1 MNRMMKYIAYLSV
14 LSLSL
19 LAMSACSDDMDGG
32 GTSADGKVTLELASP
47 SPSVV
52 TTRATSTD
60 TETIENV
67 AVFVFGAD
75 GAKNSG
81 FAQTSSEN
89 IQYIDVYL
97 DETNDCS
104 VYAVCNHPDPDALV
118 ESVDALTDLQDK
130 TLTISAAD
138 GAHPGHYVMT
148 GHTTVAAIKASIAAG
163 GTAKIPV
170 YRLAAHLNITIKV
183 NTSTDDDNGGDGGE
197 FKLANVYICNVP
209 KGSYLLRS
217 SEDENGTDISGGCTS
232 DYTYKAA
239 ADEMR
244 ANYFDSYLLSTQ
256 DESGAITA
264 EFDLFE
270 NRRGSVED
278 VSASW
283 PELNGLET
291 HGKYTYYKQLYKRNR
306 AMDYPEYVNQITIG
320 QDVTNETLENDSRV
334 KVGRF
339 YNATYLRIDGVYQR
353 TNGATYKTSY
363 YVYLGGDN
371 YKDFNIRRN
380 YWYNHEITIKAHD
393 SYDHRV
399 TGELLGGLT
408 VYASL
413 DDALD
418 AHCNVVKALMYAPED
433 WTVSVKSPDET
444 PWLEVSHSA
453 VYKPRLLGQTTTGD
467 EAAFSISGT
476 RGLTYFYIHTD
487 DYIPDID
494 TPEQNAGVPTRTG
507 TIVCKCKNVTEEL
520 TVKQLPAQLVIL
532 DIKFDLLT
540 FGAVRDTFFIE
551 RKLEEKYMPWGFYHY
566 WSFETDNM
574 ISTGTWDGLSNT
586 RRLYNVGLYGQKKS
600 NGDQLID
607 PAYPD
612 GLLYEHAIGYVVQK
626 NRDRNGDGKIDYNE
640 IMWYWPATKELKQIY
655 ETKAYLDFEGSE
667 TQFHASTPSGAD
679 PEGVTPGLSYSV
691 KMSDGKTHIVLRD
704 RKYNVIACRR
714 KGAWRGPSDENA
726 SGGVTIDTDWDDG
739 DEVIIPK
746 AN

>member
-14 LSLSL
+14 LSLTL
-19 LAMSACSDDMDGG
+19 LALSSCGEDRIGGDDVME
-32 GTSADGKVTLELASP
+32 SKVTIALSGSA
-47 SPSVV
+47 PSVI
-52 TTRATSTD
+52 TTRAASE

-67 AVFVFGAD
+67 VVFVFGAD
-75 GAKNSG
+75 GSKNSG
-81 FAQTSSEN
+81 FVQTSSEN

-97 DETNDCS
+97 NETKDYS
-104 VYAVCNHPDPDALV
+104 VYAVCNYPDPDALL
-118 ESVDALTDLQDK
+118 ESVDALTDLQGK
-130 TLTISAAD
+130 KLTISVAD

-148 GHTTVAAIKASIAAG
+148 GHSTVATIKASIAAG
-163 GTAKIPV
+163 KTAKIPV

-183 NTSTDDDNGGDGGE
+183 DTSMDDDNGGDGGE

-209 KGSYLLRS
+209 RGSYLLRS
-217 SEDENGTDISGGCTS
+217 SEDESGTDISGGCTS
-232 DYTYKAA
+232 DYTYNVS
-239 ADEMR
+239 ADKMR
-244 ANYFDSYLLSTQ
+244 ANYFGSCLLSTQ
-256 DESGAITA
+256 EESGKITA

-270 NRRGSVED
+270 NRRGSITD
-278 VSASW
+278 LDANW
-283 PELNGLET
+283 PELDGLKA
-291 HGKYTYYKQLYKRNR
+291 HGKYKYYKQLYKRNR
-306 AMDYPEYVNQITIG
+306 AIDYPGYINQIPIS
-320 QDVTNETLENDSRV
+320 QDVSNETLEEDERV
-334 KVGRF
+334 KAGQF

-353 TNGATYKTSY
+353 TNGVTYETSY
-363 YVYLGGDN
+363 YVYLGEDN

-380 YWYNHEITIKAHD
+380 YWYNHEITIKAQD

-399 TGELLGGLT
+399 TGKLLGGLT

-433 WTVSVKSPDET
+433 WTVSVKDPDNT
-444 PWLEVSHSA
+444 PWLEVSKSA
-453 VYKPRLLGQTTTGD
+453 IYKPRLLGQTATD
-467 EAAFSISGT
+467 YDAAFSISGT
-476 RGLTYFYIHTD
+476 SGLVYFYIHTD

-494 TPEQNAGVPTRTG
+494 KPQQNYGVPTRTG
-507 TIVCKCKNVTEEL
+507 TIVCKSKNETQEL
-520 TVKQLPAQLVIL
+520 TVEQLPAQLVIL

-540 FGAVRDTFFIE
+540 FGVVRDTFFIE

-600 NGDQLID
+600 NGDQLIA

-612 GLLYEHAIGYVVQK
+612 GLLLEHAIGYIVQK
-626 NRDRNGDGKIDYNE
+626 NRDRNGNGKIDYDE

-655 ETKAYLDFEGSE
+655 ESKEYLSFEGSE

-714 KGAWRGPSDENA
+714 KGAWRGPGDENA
-726 SGGVTIDTDWDDG
+726 GGGVTIDTDWDDG

-746 AN
+746 AK